1 LPNPKP
7 PRGGHPPGTHWVY
20 NNWEFNAPLTIFEQE
35 PGAAFFEAFAR
46 RLAMPLVMQD
56 FSPAHG
62 YCHCERE
69 KSMHPAYP
77 LRMSARDMA
86 RFGLLYLYQGRRGA
100 QQLLPEAYVRVR
112 TSRISDGTWTG
123 GYGYMWWLHDVEPF
137 KTLGMF
143 SALGYGGHAIDVLP
157 GAGLVVV
164 TRVDTYTEG
173 RGDLVTQE
181 QRYRLLRLLL
191 QAKVEP
197 PNATPVLEPVPDPPS
212 VHTPQS
218 LTMEELAPYYMEVP
232 TPNAERTI
240 KLFPVNGRLMLD
252 FGEGSFPC
260 HPLGPDH
267 FIVVDGDDL
276 CRRRA

>member
-1 LPNPKP
+1 MAPFVNPFCSKNV
-7 PRGGHPPGTHWVY
+7 RSIVNTL
-20 NNWEFNAPLTIFEQE
+20 LTIFEQE
-35 PGAAFFEAFAR
+35 TGTAFFEALAR
-46 RLAMPLVMQD
+46 RLAMPLGMQD

-62 YCHCERE
+62 YYRYERE

-86 RFGLLYLYQGRRGA
+86 RFGLLYLYQGRWGT
-100 QQLLPEAYVRVR
+100 QQLLSEAYVRES
-112 TSRISDGTWTG
+112 TSRISEGTWTG
-123 GYGYMWWLHDVEPF
+123 GYGYMWWLHDAEPF

-143 SALGYGGHAIDVLP
+143 SALGSGGHAMDVLP

-164 TRVDTYTEG
+164 TRVDTYTED

-191 QAKVEP
+191 EAKVEP
-197 PNATPVLEPVPDPPS
+197 PNATPVLEPVPDPPP
-212 VHTPQS
+212 VYIPQS
-218 LTMEELAPYYMEVP
+218 LTMEELAPYCMEVP
-232 TPNAERTI
+232 IPKTERMI
-240 KLFPVNGRLMLD
+240 KFFPANGRLMID

-267 FIVVDGDDL
+267 FIRIHLD
-276 CRRRA
+276 